1 MRVRVRVR
9 VSVRATAVIR
19 LKRSA
24 VMPETVPSPTYRG
37 SEARRR
43 RAGHAAGVSAC
54 PTPRSSWEVTAATTA
69 LTTMPEIEVR
79 DLTSSSA
86 ESRRASSDAAAT
98 WSGLGLGL
106 ELG

>member
-1 MRVRVRVR
+1 M
-9 VSVRATAVIR
+9 SVRATAVIR

-54 PTPRSSWEVTAATTA
+54 PTPRISWEVTAATTA

-98 WSGLGLGL
+98 WSGLGSGLGL
-106 ELG
+106 G